1 MASSSASTAALP
13 TSHAYR
19 YDVFL
24 SHRGPNTKKTLA
36 SHIYL
41 RLLLHGLRTFLDQQ
55 ELFAGDNLVNQIES
69 AIATS
74 TVHIAIFSPG
84 YADSRWCLDELH
96 SMLQSKGLII
106 PVFYGVEPSDLRV
119 STREGVYARAL
130 RRLEKRRYSS
140 QTLEDWRNALNA
152 VSSFTGFD
160 IKTFNGD
167 EGELVDKVVE
177 RVLKNVRSTY
187 PTRLDEKDTSPSSL
201 DEKLEHFERT
211 MLLQQQQQRHSGE
224 AQVVWIVGLGGVGK
238 TTLARE
244 FFNRK
249 SSNYDKT
256 CFLFDVNEAA
266 GRSSL
271 TFLQGKLY
279 KNLEALI
286 TE

>member
-19 YDVFL
+19 YDVFF
-24 SHRGPNTKKTLA
+24 SRRGPDIKRTLA
-36 SHIYL
+36 SHIYS
-41 RLLLHGLRTFLDQQ
+41 RLLSHGLRTFLDQQ
-55 ELFAGDNLVNQIES
+55 ELFAGDNLVYQIES

-74 TVHIAIFSPG
+74 TVHIAIFSPR
-84 YADSRWCLDELH
+84 YADSPWCLNELPLL
-96 SMLQSKGLII
+96 LQSKGFII
-106 PVFYGVEPSDLRV
+106 PVFHGVEPSDLLV
-119 STREGVYARAL
+119 STGEGVYARAL
-130 RRLEKRRYSS
+130 LHHEERRRYSS

-152 VSSFTGFD
+152 VSSISGFD

-177 RVLKNVRSTY
+177 RVLKNVR
-187 PTRLDEKDTSPSSL
+187 LDEKDTSPTSL

-211 MLLQQQQQRHSGE
+211 MLLQQRHSGE

-256 CFLFDVNEAA
+256 CFLFDVNEA
-266 GRSSL
+266 
-271 TFLQGKLY
+271 
-279 KNLEALI
+279 EAL
-286 TE
+286 